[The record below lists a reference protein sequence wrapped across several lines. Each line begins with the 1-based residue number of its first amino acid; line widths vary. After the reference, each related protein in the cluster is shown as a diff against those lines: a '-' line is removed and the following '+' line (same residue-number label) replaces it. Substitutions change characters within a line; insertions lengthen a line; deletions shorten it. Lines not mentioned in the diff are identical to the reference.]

1 MHSKLRT
8 TLFSLSLAVAG
19 LGCNAPAPTTEE
31 QSAVSEASSALSVAE
46 ESGDVT
52 ADVSGGETELA
63 LAADADDA
71 SVLPDEAPADVDGV
85 CDLQGRRARVL
96 ARYDANGNGQLDRP
110 ELAALREDLI
120 DRGGFAARFAIAH
133 RRHVLRRLAW
143 VFDDNGD
150 GQLSSDERTALVD
163 ALEARCERIKANVV
177 ARFDANGDGQLDQAE
192 RQAAKDALRARL
204 AAERQRILAAYDANE
219 NGVLDDG
226 ERLTLRQDR
235 VAAFRARRA
244 EVIARFDADGDGS
257 LNDAEKLALRQA
269 IQQRIIEGR
278 DAE

>member
-1 MHSKLRT
+1 MKIRT
-8 TLFSLSLAVAG
+8 TLLSLSLAVAG
-19 LGCNAPAPTTEE
+19 LGCNAPAPMTEE
-31 QSAVSEASSALSVAE
+31 QGAVSEASSALSIAE

-52 ADVSGGETELA
+52 ADVSGGETEIA
-63 LAADADDA
+63 LAADAEES
-71 SVLPDEAPADVDGV
+71 SVLPEEAPADVDGV
-85 CDLQGRRARVL
+85 CDLQGRRQRIL
-96 ARYDANGNGQLDRP
+96 NRYDANGNGQLDRP
-110 ELAALREDLI
+110 ELAALRADLV

-150 GQLSSDERTALVD
+150 GQLSSDERTALID

-177 ARFDANGDGQLDQAE
+177 TRFDANGDGQLDETE

-204 AAERQRILAAYDANE
+204 QAERARILSAYDANQ
-219 NGVLDDG
+219 NGVLDEG
-226 ERLTLRQDR
+226 ERLQLRQDR

-244 EVIARFDADGDGS
+244 AVIAQFDANGDGS
-257 LNDAEKLALRQA
+257 LDDAEKLALRQA
-269 IQQRIIEGR
+269 IQQRIIDGR

>member
-1 MHSKLRT
+1 MKKML
-8 TLFSLSLAVAG
+8 LQSLLAAVAFSG
-19 LGCNAPAPTTEE
+19 LACNQPQMTEDE
-31 QSAVSEASSALSVAE
+31 TVVGEASSALSVAE

-52 ADVSGGETELA
+52 ADVAGGETELS
-63 LAADADDA
+63 LTADADDSA
-71 SVLPDEAPADVDGV
+71 VLPAEMASDADGV
-85 CDLQGRRARVL
+85 CDLQGRKARVL

-110 ELAALREDLI
+110 ELAALRADLI

-150 GQLSSDERTALVD
+150 GQLSADERTALID
-163 ALEARCERIKANVV
+163 ALQARCERIKANVI
-177 ARFDANGDGQLDQAE
+177 ARFDANGDGSLDQTE

-204 AAERQRILAAYDANE
+204 EQERQRILTAYDVNQ
-219 NGVLDDG
+219 NGVLDEG
-226 ERLTLRQDR
+226 ERLQLRSDR
-235 VAAFRARRA
+235 IAAFRTRKA
-244 EVIARFDADGDGS
+244 EVVAHFDANGDGS
-257 LNDAEKLALRQA
+257 LDDAEKLALRQA